1 MSLEERIQELEKNLK
16 QSLVKQVIP
25 TCVFCWKYGDSQT
38 GQTNHL
44 TYRFNSLFFADDLVK
59 QAIYSDTET
68 YCCNHEKYSQNSLD
82 VSHYISYAIDNN
94 NANIDPY
101 NPFEF
106 ISLVSDFK
114 KMDYVLEYYKNF
126 ETCKINQILDETQ
139 NDGKISREELES
151 LWKKYYQDNEN
162 KDELDYQTT
171 RLLEDLDKLKNLDC
185 TCNTSKK
192 FIRKAGRKWIM
203 SLDPDKYD
211 IGYLYMVDK
220 YGKGFDLSKLYRESK
235 YQDVQKKKLEG
246 LGIGF
251 PFN

>member
-1 MSLEERIQELEKNLK
+1 MSLEERLAALEE
-16 QSLVKQVIP
+16 QIISIIEVPEVKECI
-25 TCVFCWKYGDSQT
+25 FCRKYGDPQT

-44 TYRFNSLFFADDLVK
+44 TYKFNSLFFADDLVK
-59 QAIYSDTET
+59 QAIYSDTEAF
-68 YCCNHEKYSQNSLD
+68 CCNHEKYSQNSLD

-114 KMDYVLEYYKNF
+114 KMDIVFEHYKNS
-126 ETCKINQILDETQ
+126 ETCRINQILDETQ
-139 NDGKISREELES
+139 NDGKISREKLES
-151 LWKKYYQDNEN
+151 LWKKYYQDNKN

-185 TCNTSKK
+185 ICNTSKK
-192 FIRKAGRKWIM
+192 FIRKAGRAWIM

-211 IGYLYMVDK
+211 IGYLYMIEK
-220 YGKGFDLSKLYRESK
+220 YGKGFDLSALYWESK
-235 YQDVQKKKLEG
+235 YSDIQKKKLGG
-246 LGIGF
+246 LGIVS